1 MGWDDFA
8 NGGRDLL
15 DNREIIDNMSK
26 QDIGK
31 KVWECEEEVTFIVKY
46 KVVAKD
52 RDELI
57 SNKPGLSFCNLEIKQ
72 HMRENN
78 DNKKDMTYDYRIR
91 CCESKEISEPFE
103 TSDQV
108 VEKFEKDEDGNDM
121 KWSGYFDIDHKSG
134 F

>member
-1 MGWDDFA
+1 MGWDNFT
-8 NGGRDLL
+8 NGGNDLQ
-15 DNREIIDNMSK
+15 DNRQIIDTMSK
-26 QDIGK
+26 QDVGK
-31 KVWECEEEVTFIVKY
+31 KVYECVEEVTFIVKY

-52 RDELI
+52 RSELI

-121 KWSGYFDIDHKSG
+121 KWSGYLDIEHKG

>member
-1 MGWDDFA
+1 MGWDDFT
-8 NGGRDLL
+8 NGGRDLQ
-15 DNREIIDNMSK
+15 DNRSIMDNMTK

-52 RDELI
+52 RSELI
-57 SNKPGLSFCNLEIKQ
+57 SNRPGLSFCNLEVKQ
-72 HMRENN
+72 HLREHN

-91 CCESKEISEPFE
+91 CCESKELREPFE

-108 VEKFEKDEDGNDM
+108 IEKFEKDLDGNDD
-121 KWSGYFDIDHKSG
+121 KHNGYLDIDHKSG

>member
-31 KVWECEEEVTFIVKY
+31 KIWECEEEVTFIVKY

-52 RDELI
+52 RSELI
-57 SNKPGLSFCNLEIKQ
+57 SNKPGLSFCNLEVKK
-72 HMRENN
+72 HLRENN

-91 CCESKEISEPFE
+91 CCESKEIKEPYE
-103 TSDQV
+103 SSDEV
-108 VEKFEKDEDGNDM
+108 VEKFEQDEEGNDM
-121 KWSGYFDIDHKSG
+121 KWSAYLDIEHKG
-134 F
+134 L

>member
-1 MGWDDFA
+1 
-8 NGGRDLL
+8 
-15 DNREIIDNMSK
+15 MSK

-52 RDELI
+52 RSELI

-108 VEKFEKDEDGNDM
+108 VEKFEKDENGNDM

>member
-1 MGWDDFA
+1 MGWDNFT
-8 NGGRDLL
+8 NGGNDLQ
-15 DNREIIDNMSK
+15 DNREIIDTLSK
-26 QDIGK
+26 QDVGK
-31 KVWECEEEVTFIVKY
+31 KVYECVEEVTFIVKY

-52 RDELI
+52 RSELI

>member
-8 NGGRDLL
+8 NGGNDLQ
-15 DNREIIDNMSK
+15 DNIQIIDTMSK

-52 RDELI
+52 RSELI

>member
-1 MGWDDFA
+1 MGWDNFA
-8 NGGRDLL
+8 NGGNDLQ
-15 DNREIIDNMSK
+15 DNRQIIDTMSK
-26 QDIGK
+26 QDVGK
-31 KVWECEEEVTFIVKY
+31 KVYECVEEVTFIVKY

-52 RDELI
+52 RSELI

-121 KWSGYFDIDHKSG
+121 KWSGYLDIEHKG

>member
-1 MGWDDFA
+1 MGWDNFA
-8 NGGRDLL
+8 NGGNDLQ
-15 DNREIIDNMSK
+15 DNRQIIDTMSK
-26 QDIGK
+26 QDVGK
-31 KVWECEEEVTFIVKY
+31 KVYECVEEVTFIVKY

-52 RDELI
+52 RSELI

-78 DNKKDMTYDYRIR
+78 DNKKDMTYHYRIR

>member
-1 MGWDDFA
+1 MGWDNFA
-8 NGGRDLL
+8 NGGRDLQ
-15 DNREIIDNMSK
+15 DNREIIDTLSN
-26 QDIGK
+26 QDVGK
-31 KVWECEEEVTFIVKY
+31 KVYECEEEVTFIVKY

-52 RDELI
+52 RSELI